1 MAYVKP
7 GVEVKQVQ
15 TSASPNLTTP
25 SLSSVIIGQGFLV
38 VEQDDVEYATTYDN
52 AANTQITLS
61 GMGDAVGTIEDDSTY
76 VSLYSL
82 EHGGYKHLN
91 YGTDFTVTGGVVTIV
106 SGLGTDV
113 DGGQIYAGYRMART
127 DLDTFLTIGN
137 YDDIAARIGKP
148 TVDNPLGYGVSTALA
163 NSSSS
168 QVYAVGVDADTA
180 AKHQEAQGDLELQ
193 EVYALAPMT
202 QKAVSSTYSGHV
214 NGMSTPENKKERIVF
229 LNRSIP
235 WTKADDSAATGPGDA
250 AMDKAAT
257 ARKMRDDAFSNM
269 EKRSFWVAPDTV
281 YVASNRHVA
290 TLKAS
295 IMQNT
300 I

>member
-1 MAYVKP
+1 PKISKTRRNTLMAYVKP

-38 VEQDDVEYATTYDN
+38 VEQDEVEYSTPYAHVT
-52 AANTQITLS
+52 ANTTITLS
-61 GMGDAVGTIEDDSTY
+61 GMGTAVGTVEADSVF

-82 EHGGYKHLN
+82 DHGGYKHLK
-91 YGTDFTVTGGVVTIV
+91 YGTNLAEADCDFTVAGSTVTIA
-106 SGLGTDV
+106 SGLGTDL
-113 DGGQIYAGYRMART
+113 DGAQIYAGYRMART
-127 DLDTFLTIGN
+127 DLDSFMTIGN
-137 YDDIAARIGKP
+137 YDDIATRIGKP

-168 QVYAVGVDADTA
+168 SVYAVGVDADA
-180 AKHQEAQGDLELQ
+180 AADHQAAQGELELQ

-202 QKAVSSTYSGHV
+202 QKAVSSTYTGHV

-235 WTKADDSAATGPGDA
+235 WTKGDDSAATGPGDA
-250 AMDKAAT
+250 SMDKAAT

-269 EKRSFWVAPDTV
+269 EKRAFWVAPDT
-281 YVASNRHVA
+281 
-290 TLKAS
+290 
-295 IMQNT
+295 
-300 I
+300 